1 MRKISEYFCDLAKS
15 KDRMLKIFYNA
26 ALPGSVLGMFTL
38 SGKVALG
45 VTGLLIIHEVMRDIV
60 SQQDYKSQKPAPK

>member
-26 ALPGSVLGMFTL
+26 ALPVLGMFTL